1 MPVIT
6 FDGGKLTRDQKAEL
20 VRQFTDAAHGVTGI
34 RKEAFVVILRENDA
48 ENIGSG
54 GELLADKLK

>member
-6 FDGGKLTRDQKAEL
+6 FDGGKMTKDQKAEI
-20 VRQFTDAAHGVTGI
+20 VREFTDTAARVTGI
-34 RKEAFVVILRENDA
+34 NKAAFVILIRENDR

-54 GELLADKLK
+54 GELLADKMK

>member
-6 FDGGKLTRDQKAEL
+6 FDGGKLNRDQKAEL
-20 VRQFTDAAHGVTGI
+20 VRQFTEAAHSVTGI
-34 RKEAFVVILRENDA
+34 RKEAFVILIRENDM